1 VKLSVLL
8 DNNTLIDRYFLG
20 EPGVSYFLQAD
31 GQKVL
36 FDAGYSDA
44 FIRNAHKLGIDLLDL
59 DYVVLSHGHLDHT
72 WGLAALVRHFAGAR
86 SEKRDVKR
94 PRLVAHPQSF
104 CPRVDKHGVATGSLL
119 GLAELGEYFELD
131 LCRERRFLSEN
142 LVFLGEISRETDFE
156 AREPVGKIRV
166 EGIEQ
171 DDYVLDDSAL
181 AYRSQ
186 YGLVVVSGCSHS
198 GICNIIRQAQRVCG
212 QERILDVIGGLHLM
226 GPESVQL
233 LRTVDFFKKL
243 MPDSLHA
250 CHCTD
255 LNARIALSGAAGLK
269 EVGVGLELQY

>member
-1 VKLSVLL
+1 MKVTVLL

-20 EPGVSYFLQAD
+20 EPGVSYHLLAE

-72 WGLAALVRHFAGAR
+72 WGLSALVRLYVEAR
-86 SEKRDVKR
+86 SESRELKK
-94 PRLVAHPQSF
+94 PRLVAHPQVF
-104 CPRVDKHGVATGSLL
+104 CPRVDKRGAATGPLL
-119 GLAELGEYFELD
+119 GEAELEDYFELD
-131 LCRERRFLSEN
+131 LCREKCFLSEN
-142 LVFLGEISRETDFE
+142 LVFLGEIRRENDFE
-156 AREPVGKIRV
+156 ALKPVGKIVINGV
-166 EGIEQ
+166 EE

-186 YGLVVVSGCSHS
+186 DGLVVVSGCSHS

-212 QERILDVIGGLHLM
+212 QERIRDVIGGLHLM

-233 LRTVDFFKKL
+233 LRTVAFFKELK
-243 MPDSLHA
+243 PDSLHA

-255 LNARIALSGAAGLK
+255 LNARIALAGAADLK
-269 EVGVGLELQY
+269 EVGVGLELEF